1 MTIYK
6 MRKIWEVIMAIK
18 IVTDSSCDLGIN
30 FIEEN
35 NIELILL
42 LLNLDGEI
50 IKDDLGKSLGYREFY
65 EKLRA
70 GSMPSTSQINIYT
83 FEEKF
88 KELLDKGYE
97 ILYIGLSSALSGT
110 FNSANMAR
118 NNILE
123 ENPNA
128 KIAVVDSISVSMGLG
143 MLIKKAYEMINE
155 GKMLEEIV
163 QWIEE
168 NKSKVIHAILV
179 DDLKHLKRGG
189 RLSASSAAV
198 GTILNIKP
206 LLKLNNSGAVEA
218 TEKVKGKKKAL
229 KRLASIV
236 KEKAINIEN
245 EILYIMHGDALEE
258 AQYLKE
264 IILQEL
270 NFKDVKVEY
279 IGTVIGTHGGPG
291 TIAAVFWGNER

>member
-1 MTIYK
+1 
-6 MRKIWEVIMAIK
+6 MAIK

-42 LLNLDGEI
+42 LLNLDGETL
-50 IKDDLGKSLGYREFY
+50 KDDLGKSLGYREFY

-88 KELLDKGYE
+88 KELLDAGYE

-279 IGTVIGTHGGPG
+279 IGTVIGTHGGLG

>member
-1 MTIYK
+1 MS
-6 MRKIWEVIMAIK
+6 IK
-18 IVTDSSCDLGIN
+18 IITDSSCDLGIN

-35 NIELILL
+35 NIELIPL
-42 LLNLDGEI
+42 LLNLDGETL
-50 IKDDLGKSLGYREFY
+50 KDDLGKSLGYREFY

-143 MLIKKAYEMINE
+143 MLIKKACKMIEE
-155 GKMLEEIV
+155 GKMLEDIV

-168 NKSKVIHAILV
+168 NKNKVIHAILV

-189 RLSASSAAV
+189 RVSASTAAV
-198 GTILNIKP
+198 GSILNIKP
-206 LLKLNNSGAVEA
+206 LLKLNNSGAVEVS
-218 TEKVKGKKKAL
+218 EKIKGKKKGL

-245 EILYIMHGDALEE
+245 EILYIMHGDVLEE

-291 TIAAVFWGNER
+291 TIATVFWGNER

>member
-1 MTIYK
+1 
-6 MRKIWEVIMAIK
+6 MAIK

-35 NIELILL
+35 NIELIPL
-42 LLNLDGEI
+42 LLNLDGETL
-50 IKDDLGKSLGYREFY
+50 KDDLGKSLGYREFY
-65 EKLRA
+65 EKLRV

-143 MLIKKAYEMINE
+143 MLIKKACKMIEE
-155 GKMLEEIV
+155 GKMLEDIV

-168 NKSKVIHAILV
+168 NKNKVIHAILV

-189 RLSASSAAV
+189 RVSASTAAV
-198 GTILNIKP
+198 GSILNIKP

-218 TEKVKGKKKAL
+218 SEKIKGKKKGL
-229 KRLASIV
+229 KRLASII
-236 KEKAINIEN
+236 KENAINIEN
-245 EILYIMHGDALEE
+245 EILYIMHGDVLEE

-291 TIAAVFWGNER
+291 TIATVFWGNER

>member
-1 MTIYK
+1 
-6 MRKIWEVIMAIK
+6 MAIK

-35 NIELILL
+35 NIELIPL

-128 KIAVVDSISVSMGLG
+128 KIAIVDSISVSMGLG
-143 MLIKKAYEMINE
+143 MLIKKACKMIEE
-155 GKMLEEIV
+155 GKMLEDIV

-168 NKSKVIHAILV
+168 NKNKVIHAILV

-189 RLSASSAAV
+189 RVSASTAAV
-198 GTILNIKP
+198 GSILNIKP
-206 LLKLNNSGAVEA
+206 LLKLNNSGAVEVS
-218 TEKVKGKKKAL
+218 EKIKGKKKGL

-236 KEKAINIEN
+236 KENAINIEN
-245 EILYIMHGDALEE
+245 EILYIMHGDVLEE
-258 AQYLKE
+258 AQYLKG

-291 TIAAVFWGNER
+291 TIATVFWGNER

>member
-1 MTIYK
+1 MS
-6 MRKIWEVIMAIK
+6 IK
-18 IVTDSSCDLGIN
+18 IITDSSCDLGIN

-35 NIELILL
+35 NIELIPL
-42 LLNLDGEI
+42 LLNLDGETL
-50 IKDDLGKSLGYREFY
+50 KDDLGKSLGYREFY

-291 TIAAVFWGNER
+291 TIATVFWGNER

>member
-1 MTIYK
+1 
-6 MRKIWEVIMAIK
+6 MAIK

-35 NIELILL
+35 NIELIQL

-128 KIAVVDSISVSMGLG
+128 KIAIVDSISVSMGLG
-143 MLIKKAYEMINE
+143 MLIKKACKMIEE
-155 GKMLEEIV
+155 GKMLEDIV

-168 NKSKVIHAILV
+168 NKNKVIHAILV

-189 RLSASSAAV
+189 RVSASTAAV
-198 GTILNIKP
+198 GSILNIKP
-206 LLKLNNSGAVEA
+206 LLKLNNSGAVEVS
-218 TEKVKGKKKAL
+218 EKIKGKKKGL

-236 KEKAINIEN
+236 KENAINIEN
-245 EILYIMHGDALEE
+245 EILYIMHGDVLEE
-258 AQYLKE
+258 AQYLKG

-291 TIAAVFWGNER
+291 TIATVFWGNER

>member
-1 MTIYK
+1 MS
-6 MRKIWEVIMAIK
+6 IK
-18 IVTDSSCDLGIN
+18 IITDSSCDLGIN

-35 NIELILL
+35 NIELIPL
-42 LLNLDGEI
+42 LLNLDGETL
-50 IKDDLGKSLGYREFY
+50 KDDLGKSLGYREFY

-264 IILQEL
+264 MILQEL

-291 TIAAVFWGNER
+291 TIATVFWGNER

>member
-1 MTIYK
+1 MS
-6 MRKIWEVIMAIK
+6 IK
-18 IVTDSSCDLGIN
+18 IITDSSCDLGIN

-35 NIELILL
+35 NIELIQL

-88 KELLDKGYE
+88 KELLDAGYE

-143 MLIKKAYEMINE
+143 MLIKKACKMIEE
-155 GKMLEEIV
+155 GKMLEDIV

-168 NKSKVIHAILV
+168 NKNKVIHAILV

-189 RLSASSAAV
+189 RVSASTAAV
-198 GTILNIKP
+198 GSILNIKP
-206 LLKLNNSGAVEA
+206 LLKLNNSGAVEVS
-218 TEKVKGKKKAL
+218 EKIKGKKKGL

-236 KEKAINIEN
+236 KENAINIEN
-245 EILYIMHGDALEE
+245 EILYIMHGDVLEE
-258 AQYLKE
+258 AQYLKG

-291 TIAAVFWGNER
+291 TIATVFWGNER

>member
-1 MTIYK
+1 
-6 MRKIWEVIMAIK
+6 MAIK

-42 LLNLDGEI
+42 LLNLDGETL
-50 IKDDLGKSLGYREFY
+50 KDDLGKSLGYREFY

-168 NKSKVIHAILV
+168 NKNKVIHAILV

-291 TIAAVFWGNER
+291 TIATVFWGNER

>member
-1 MTIYK
+1 
-6 MRKIWEVIMAIK
+6 MAIK

-35 NIELILL
+35 NIELIPL

-143 MLIKKAYEMINE
+143 MLIKKACKMIEE
-155 GKMLEEIV
+155 GKMLEDIV

-168 NKSKVIHAILV
+168 NKNKVIHAILV

-189 RLSASSAAV
+189 RVSASTAAV
-198 GTILNIKP
+198 GSILNIKP

-218 TEKVKGKKKAL
+218 SEKIKGKKKGL
-229 KRLASIV
+229 KRLASII
-236 KEKAINIEN
+236 KENAINIEN
-245 EILYIMHGDALEE
+245 EILYIMHGDVLEE

-291 TIAAVFWGNER
+291 TIATVFWGNER

>member
-1 MTIYK
+1 
-6 MRKIWEVIMAIK
+6 MAIK

-35 NIELILL
+35 NIELIPL
-42 LLNLDGEI
+42 LLNLDGETL
-50 IKDDLGKSLGYREFY
+50 KDDLGKSLGYREFY

-123 ENPNA
+123 ENQNA

>member
-1 MTIYK
+1 
-6 MRKIWEVIMAIK
+6 MAIK

-35 NIELILL
+35 NIELIPL

-50 IKDDLGKSLGYREFY
+50 LKDDLGKSLGYREFY

>member
-1 MTIYK
+1 MS
-6 MRKIWEVIMAIK
+6 IK
-18 IVTDSSCDLGIN
+18 IITDSSCDLGIN

-35 NIELILL
+35 NIELIPL
-42 LLNLDGEI
+42 LLNLDGET
-50 IKDDLGKSLGYREFY
+50 IKDDLGKSLGYRAFY

-88 KELLDKGYE
+88 KELLDEGYE

-143 MLIKKAYEMINE
+143 MLIKKACKMIEE
-155 GKMLEEIV
+155 GKMIEDIV

-168 NKSKVIHAILV
+168 NKNKVIHAILV

-189 RLSASSAAV
+189 RVSASTAAV
-198 GTILNIKP
+198 GSILNIKP

-218 TEKVKGKKKAL
+218 AEKIKGKKKAL

-258 AQYLKE
+258 AEYLKE
-264 IILQEL
+264 TILQEL
-270 NFKDVKVEY
+270 NFKEVKIEY

-291 TIAAVFWGNER
+291 TIAAVFFGDER

>member
-1 MTIYK
+1 MS
-6 MRKIWEVIMAIK
+6 IK
-18 IVTDSSCDLGIN
+18 IITDSSCDLGIN

-35 NIELILL
+35 NIELIQL

-143 MLIKKAYEMINE
+143 MLIKKACKMIEE
-155 GKMLEEIV
+155 GKMLEDIV

-198 GTILNIKP
+198 GSILNIKP
-206 LLKLNNSGAVEA
+206 LLKLNNSGAVEVS
-218 TEKVKGKKKAL
+218 EKIKGKKKGL

-236 KEKAINIEN
+236 KENAINIEN
-245 EILYIMHGDALEE
+245 EILYIMHGDVLEE
-258 AQYLKE
+258 AQYLKG

-291 TIAAVFWGNER
+291 TIATVFWGNER

>member
-1 MTIYK
+1 
-6 MRKIWEVIMAIK
+6 MAIK

-35 NIELILL
+35 NIELIQL

-123 ENPNA
+123 ENQNA

>member
-1 MTIYK
+1 
-6 MRKIWEVIMAIK
+6 MAIK

-35 NIELILL
+35 NIELIQL

-123 ENPNA
+123 ENQNA

-189 RLSASSAAV
+189 RVSASTAAV
-198 GTILNIKP
+198 GSILNIKP
-206 LLKLNNSGAVEA
+206 LLKLNNSGAVEVS
-218 TEKVKGKKKAL
+218 EKIKGKKKGL

-236 KEKAINIEN
+236 KENAINIEN
-245 EILYIMHGDALEE
+245 EILYIMHGDVLEE
-258 AQYLKE
+258 AQYLKG

-291 TIAAVFWGNER
+291 TIATVFWGNER

>member
-1 MTIYK
+1 
-6 MRKIWEVIMAIK
+6 MAIK

-35 NIELILL
+35 NIELIPL
-42 LLNLDGEI
+42 LLNLDGETL
-50 IKDDLGKSLGYREFY
+50 KDDLGKSLGYREFY

-123 ENPNA
+123 ENQNA

-143 MLIKKAYEMINE
+143 MLIKKACKMIEE
-155 GKMLEEIV
+155 GKMLEDIV

-168 NKSKVIHAILV
+168 NKNKVIHAILV

-189 RLSASSAAV
+189 RVSASTAAV
-198 GTILNIKP
+198 GSILNIKP

-218 TEKVKGKKKAL
+218 SEKIKGKKKGL
-229 KRLASIV
+229 KRLASII
-236 KEKAINIEN
+236 KENAINIEN
-245 EILYIMHGDALEE
+245 EILYIMHGDVLEE

-291 TIAAVFWGNER
+291 TIATVFWGNER

>member
-1 MTIYK
+1 
-6 MRKIWEVIMAIK
+6 MAIK

-35 NIELILL
+35 NIELIQL

-70 GSMPSTSQINIYT
+70 GSMPSTSQLNIYT

-88 KELLDKGYE
+88 KELLDAGYE

>member
-1 MTIYK
+1 MG
-6 MRKIWEVIMAIK
+6 IK
-18 IVTDSSCDLGIN
+18 IITDSSCDLGIN

-35 NIELILL
+35 NIELIPL
-42 LLNLDGEI
+42 LLNLDGETL
-50 IKDDLGKSLGYREFY
+50 KDDLGKSLGYREFY

-143 MLIKKAYEMINE
+143 MLIKKACKMIEE
-155 GKMLEEIV
+155 GKMLEDIV

-168 NKSKVIHAILV
+168 NKNKVIHAILV

-189 RLSASSAAV
+189 RVSASTAAV
-198 GTILNIKP
+198 GSILNIKP
-206 LLKLNNSGAVEA
+206 LLKLNNSGAVEVS
-218 TEKVKGKKKAL
+218 EKIKGKKKGL

-236 KEKAINIEN
+236 KENAINIEN
-245 EILYIMHGDALEE
+245 EILYIMHGDVLEE

-291 TIAAVFWGNER
+291 TIATVFWGNER

>member
-1 MTIYK
+1 
-6 MRKIWEVIMAIK
+6 MAIK

-35 NIELILL
+35 NIELIPL

-143 MLIKKAYEMINE
+143 MLIKKACKMIEE
-155 GKMLEEIV
+155 GKMLEDIV

-168 NKSKVIHAILV
+168 NKNKVIHAILV

-189 RLSASSAAV
+189 RVSASTAAV
-198 GTILNIKP
+198 GSILNIKP

-218 TEKVKGKKKAL
+218 SEKIKGKKKGL
-229 KRLASIV
+229 KRLASII
-236 KEKAINIEN
+236 KENAINIEN
-245 EILYIMHGDALEE
+245 EILYIMHGDVLEE
-258 AQYLKE
+258 AQYLKG

-291 TIAAVFWGNER
+291 TIATVFWGNER

>member
-1 MTIYK
+1 
-6 MRKIWEVIMAIK
+6 MAIK

-35 NIELILL
+35 NIELIPL
-42 LLNLDGEI
+42 LLNLDGETL
-50 IKDDLGKSLGYREFY
+50 KDDLGKSLGYREFY

-123 ENPNA
+123 ENQNA

-264 IILQEL
+264 MILQEL

-291 TIAAVFWGNER
+291 TIATVFWGNER

>member
-1 MTIYK
+1 
-6 MRKIWEVIMAIK
+6 MAIK

-35 NIELILL
+35 NIELIQL

-88 KELLDKGYE
+88 KELLDAGYE

-198 GTILNIKP
+198 GSILNIKP
-206 LLKLNNSGAVEA
+206 LLKLNNSGAVEVS
-218 TEKVKGKKKAL
+218 EKIKGKKKGL

>member
-1 MTIYK
+1 
-6 MRKIWEVIMAIK
+6 MAIK

-35 NIELILL
+35 NIELIPL
-42 LLNLDGEI
+42 LLNLDGETL
-50 IKDDLGKSLGYREFY
+50 KDDLGKSLGYREFY

-123 ENPNA
+123 ENQNA

-143 MLIKKAYEMINE
+143 MLIKKACKMIEE
-155 GKMLEEIV
+155 GKMLEDIV

-168 NKSKVIHAILV
+168 NKNKVIHAILV

-189 RLSASSAAV
+189 RVSASTAAV
-198 GTILNIKP
+198 GSILNIKP
-206 LLKLNNSGAVEA
+206 LLKLNNSGAVEVS
-218 TEKVKGKKKAL
+218 EKIKGKKKGL

-236 KEKAINIEN
+236 KENAINIEN
-245 EILYIMHGDALEE
+245 EILYIMHGDVLEE
-258 AQYLKE
+258 AQYLKG

-291 TIAAVFWGNER
+291 TIATVFWGNER

>member
-1 MTIYK
+1 
-6 MRKIWEVIMAIK
+6 MAIK

-35 NIELILL
+35 NIELIPL
-42 LLNLDGEI
+42 LLNLDGETL
-50 IKDDLGKSLGYREFY
+50 KDDLGKSLGYREFY

-143 MLIKKAYEMINE
+143 MLIKKACKMIEE
-155 GKMLEEIV
+155 GKMLEDIV

-168 NKSKVIHAILV
+168 NKNKVIHAILV

>member
-1 MTIYK
+1 
-6 MRKIWEVIMAIK
+6 MAIK

-35 NIELILL
+35 NIELIPL

-123 ENPNA
+123 ENQNA

-143 MLIKKAYEMINE
+143 MLIKKACKMIEE
-155 GKMLEEIV
+155 GKMLEDIV

-168 NKSKVIHAILV
+168 NKNKVIHAILV

-189 RLSASSAAV
+189 RVSASTAAV
-198 GTILNIKP
+198 GSILNIKP

-218 TEKVKGKKKAL
+218 SEKIKGKKKGL
-229 KRLASIV
+229 KRLASII
-236 KEKAINIEN
+236 KENAINIEN
-245 EILYIMHGDALEE
+245 EILYIMHGDVLEE

-291 TIAAVFWGNER
+291 TIATVFWGNER

>member
-1 MTIYK
+1 MS
-6 MRKIWEVIMAIK
+6 IK
-18 IVTDSSCDLGIN
+18 IITDSSCDLGIN

-35 NIELILL
+35 NIELIPL

-123 ENPNA
+123 ENQNA

-143 MLIKKAYEMINE
+143 MLIKNACKMIEE
-155 GKMLEEIV
+155 GKMLEDIV

-168 NKSKVIHAILV
+168 NKNKVIHAILV

-189 RLSASSAAV
+189 RVSASTAAV
-198 GTILNIKP
+198 GSILNIKP

-218 TEKVKGKKKAL
+218 AEKVKGKKKAL

-245 EILYIMHGDALEE
+245 EILYIMHGDVLEE

-291 TIAAVFWGNER
+291 TIATVFWGNER

>member
-1 MTIYK
+1 
-6 MRKIWEVIMAIK
+6 MAIK

-35 NIELILL
+35 NIELIPL
-42 LLNLDGEI
+42 LLNLDGETL
-50 IKDDLGKSLGYREFY
+50 KDDLGKSLGYREFY

-143 MLIKKAYEMINE
+143 MLIKKACKMIEE
-155 GKMLEEIV
+155 GKMLEDIV

-168 NKSKVIHAILV
+168 NKNKVIHAILV

-189 RLSASSAAV
+189 RVSASTAAV
-198 GTILNIKP
+198 GSILNIKP
-206 LLKLNNSGAVEA
+206 LLKLNNSGAVEVS
-218 TEKVKGKKKAL
+218 EKIKGKKKGL

-236 KEKAINIEN
+236 KENAINIEN
-245 EILYIMHGDALEE
+245 EILYIMHGDVLEE

-291 TIAAVFWGNER
+291 TIATVFWGNER

>member
-1 MTIYK
+1 MS
-6 MRKIWEVIMAIK
+6 IK
-18 IVTDSSCDLGIN
+18 IITDSSCDLGIN

-35 NIELILL
+35 NIELIPL
-42 LLNLDGEI
+42 LLNLDGETL
-50 IKDDLGKSLGYREFY
+50 KDDLGKSLGYREFY

-143 MLIKKAYEMINE
+143 MLIKKACKMIEE
-155 GKMLEEIV
+155 GKMLEDIV

-168 NKSKVIHAILV
+168 NKNKVIHAILV

-189 RLSASSAAV
+189 RVSASTAAV
-198 GTILNIKP
+198 GSILNIKP

-218 TEKVKGKKKAL
+218 AEKVKGKKKAL

-264 IILQEL
+264 MILQEL

-279 IGTVIGTHGGPG
+279 LGTVIGTHGGPG
-291 TIAAVFWGNER
+291 TIAAVFCGNER

>member
-1 MTIYK
+1 MS
-6 MRKIWEVIMAIK
+6 IK
-18 IVTDSSCDLGIN
+18 IITDSSCDLGIN

-35 NIELILL
+35 NIELIPL
-42 LLNLDGEI
+42 LLNLDGET

-88 KELLDKGYE
+88 KELLDEGYE
-97 ILYIGLSSALSGT
+97 ILYIGLSSALSVT

-143 MLIKKAYEMINE
+143 MLIKKACKMIEE
-155 GKMLEEIV
+155 GKMIEDIV

-168 NKSKVIHAILV
+168 NKNKVIHAILV

-189 RLSASSAAV
+189 RVSASTAAV
-198 GTILNIKP
+198 GSILNIKP

-218 TEKVKGKKKAL
+218 AEKIKGKKKAL

-258 AQYLKE
+258 AEYLKE
-264 IILQEL
+264 TILQEL
-270 NFKDVKVEY
+270 NFKEVKIEY

-291 TIAAVFWGNER
+291 TIAAVFFGDER

>member
-1 MTIYK
+1 
-6 MRKIWEVIMAIK
+6 MAIK

-35 NIELILL
+35 NIELIPL
-42 LLNLDGEI
+42 LLNLDGETL
-50 IKDDLGKSLGYREFY
+50 KDDLGKSLGYREFY

-143 MLIKKAYEMINE
+143 MLIKKACKMIEE
-155 GKMLEEIV
+155 GKMLEDIV

-168 NKSKVIHAILV
+168 NKNKVIHAILV

-189 RLSASSAAV
+189 RVSASTAAV
-198 GTILNIKP
+198 GSILNIKP

-218 TEKVKGKKKAL
+218 SEKIKGKKKGL

-245 EILYIMHGDALEE
+245 EILYIMHGDVLEE

-291 TIAAVFWGNER
+291 TIATVFWGNER

>member
-1 MTIYK
+1 MT
-6 MRKIWEVIMAIK
+6 IK

-35 NIELILL
+35 NIELIPL
-42 LLNLDGEI
+42 LLNLDGETL
-50 IKDDLGKSLGYREFY
+50 KDDLGKSLGYREFY

-143 MLIKKAYEMINE
+143 MLIKKACKMIEE
-155 GKMLEEIV
+155 GKMLEDIV

-168 NKSKVIHAILV
+168 NKNKVIHAILV

-189 RLSASSAAV
+189 RVSASTAAV
-198 GTILNIKP
+198 GSILNIKP

-218 TEKVKGKKKAL
+218 SEKIKGKKKGL
-229 KRLASIV
+229 KRLASII
-236 KEKAINIEN
+236 KENAINIEN
-245 EILYIMHGDALEE
+245 EILYIMHGDVLEE

-291 TIAAVFWGNER
+291 TIATVFWGNER

>member
-1 MTIYK
+1 
-6 MRKIWEVIMAIK
+6 MAIK

-35 NIELILL
+35 NIELIQL

-123 ENPNA
+123 ENQNA

-218 TEKVKGKKKAL
+218 TEKVKGKKKGL

>member
-1 MTIYK
+1 
-6 MRKIWEVIMAIK
+6 MAIK

-35 NIELILL
+35 NIELIQL

-143 MLIKKAYEMINE
+143 MLIKKACKMIEE
-155 GKMLEEIV
+155 GKMLEDIV

-168 NKSKVIHAILV
+168 NKNKVIHAILV

-189 RLSASSAAV
+189 RVSASTAAV
-198 GTILNIKP
+198 GSILNIKP
-206 LLKLNNSGAVEA
+206 LLKLNNSGAVEVS
-218 TEKVKGKKKAL
+218 EKIKGKKKGL

-236 KEKAINIEN
+236 KENAINIEN
-245 EILYIMHGDALEE
+245 EILYIMHGDVLEE
-258 AQYLKE
+258 AQYLKG

-291 TIAAVFWGNER
+291 TIATVFWGNER

>member
-1 MTIYK
+1 
-6 MRKIWEVIMAIK
+6 MAIK

-35 NIELILL
+35 NIELIPL

-198 GTILNIKP
+198 GSILNIKP

-218 TEKVKGKKKAL
+218 AEKVKGKKKAL

>member
-1 MTIYK
+1 
-6 MRKIWEVIMAIK
+6 MAIK

-35 NIELILL
+35 NIELIPL
-42 LLNLDGEI
+42 LLNLDGET

-88 KELLDKGYE
+88 KELLDEGYE

-143 MLIKKAYEMINE
+143 MLIKKACKMIEE
-155 GKMLEEIV
+155 GKMIEDIV

-168 NKSKVIHAILV
+168 NKNKVIHAILV

-189 RLSASSAAV
+189 RVSASTAAV
-198 GTILNIKP
+198 GSILNIKP

-218 TEKVKGKKKAL
+218 AEKVKGKKKAL

>member
-1 MTIYK
+1 MS
-6 MRKIWEVIMAIK
+6 IK
-18 IVTDSSCDLGIN
+18 IITDSSCDLGIN

-35 NIELILL
+35 NIELIQL

-143 MLIKKAYEMINE
+143 MLIKKACKMIEE
-155 GKMLEEIV
+155 GKMLEDIV

-168 NKSKVIHAILV
+168 NKNKVIHAILV

-189 RLSASSAAV
+189 RVSASTAAV
-198 GTILNIKP
+198 GSILNIKP
-206 LLKLNNSGAVEA
+206 LLKLNNSGAVEVS
-218 TEKVKGKKKAL
+218 EKIKGKKKGL
-229 KRLASIV
+229 KRLASII
-236 KEKAINIEN
+236 KENAINIEN
-245 EILYIMHGDALEE
+245 EILYIMHGDVLEE

-291 TIAAVFWGNER
+291 TIAAVFCGNER

>member
-1 MTIYK
+1 MS
-6 MRKIWEVIMAIK
+6 IK
-18 IVTDSSCDLGIN
+18 IITDSSCDLGIN

-35 NIELILL
+35 NIELIPL
-42 LLNLDGEI
+42 LLNLDGETL
-50 IKDDLGKSLGYREFY
+50 KDDLGKSLGYREFY

-123 ENPNA
+123 ENQNA

-198 GTILNIKP
+198 GTILHIKP

>member
-1 MTIYK
+1 MT
-6 MRKIWEVIMAIK
+6 IK
-18 IVTDSSCDLGIN
+18 IVTDSSCDLGIK

-35 NIELILL
+35 NIELIPL

-88 KELLDKGYE
+88 KELLDAGYE
-97 ILYIGLSSALSGT
+97 VLYIGLSSALSGT

-291 TIAAVFWGNER
+291 TIAAVFLGNER